1 MSCGVDPY
9 CLASKGFCMSTPR
22 ITWSANERAQFT
34 NTLASYLKANQQ
46 TVDHVT
52 RPGWFAFYMQQA
64 QVFFPEDRKRRIF
77 APSVI
82 PWLLPAL
89 RSAMGEAVAETGTVA
104 DYVREHMDEIL
115 AVLAETHVVVPKT
128 ECVGKQVVKGHA
140 RKQKQL
146 RVIIVGTLP
155 AQAAELSA
163 EYGQVFDL
171 RFENS
176 DNVNEAMV
184 TTAKGDYA
192 IGLTSFI
199 SHSLDG
205 KLRAAYK
212 TRYSRVIGAL
222 AGVKRQLDDLKTIGT
237 AKLKA

>member
-89 RSAMGEAVAETGTVA
+89 RVAMGEQLPKPASVEE
-104 DYVREHMDEIL
+104 YVSQHLQEVL
-115 AVLAETHVVVPKT
+115 AVLAKTHVVVPKT
-128 ECVGKQVVKGHA
+128 ECVIQPISRGHTS
-140 RKQKQL
+140 RVKQL
-146 RVIIVGTLP
+146 RVLIAGCLP

-163 EYGQVFDL
+163 EFGQEFDL
-171 RFENS
+171 RFVNS
-176 DNVNEAMV
+176 TDYK
-184 TTAKGDYA
+184 AKAASTDADYA

-199 SHSLDG
+199 SHSIDG
-205 KLRAAYK
+205 NLRATYK
-212 TRYSRVIGAL
+212 ARYTRVVGAVC
-222 AGVKRQLDDLKTIGT
+222 AVKRQLEQLKQFGKSKET
-237 AKLKA
+237 A